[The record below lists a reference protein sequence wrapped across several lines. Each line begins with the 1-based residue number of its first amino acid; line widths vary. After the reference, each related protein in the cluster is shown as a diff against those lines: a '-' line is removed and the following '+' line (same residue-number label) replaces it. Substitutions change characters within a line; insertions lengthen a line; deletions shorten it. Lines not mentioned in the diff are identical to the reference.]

1 MFAIGKKPRL
11 HRAALLC
18 VALSLL
24 FAGSGSAGQWYYRAD
39 TNWGWLGPGHYD
51 ASCIW
56 YYGQAS
62 CSGWNYW
69 VEINILRDSQHGTI
83 LVGFENN
90 ATIRGRYVAEDVSSK
105 TVTPSELSMGP
116 YVVAHGTWWFGENVY
131 LRLAAYA

>member
-11 HRAALLC
+11 HRAALFC

-24 FAGSGSAGQWYYRAD
+24 FAGSGTAGQWYYRAD
-39 TNWGWLGPGHYD
+39 TTWGWLGPGHYD

-69 VEINILRDSQHGTI
+69 VEINILRDIQNGTI
-83 LVGFENN
+83 LLGFENN
-90 ATIRGRYVAEDVSSK
+90 ATIRGQYVNESVSGW
-105 TVTPSELSMGP
+105 TVTPSQVSMSG
-116 YVVAHGTWWFGENVY
+116 YLVAHGTWWFGANVY